1 MLFLYSHH
9 FCFHP
14 KDSLMR
20 PFLENSTLRRINS
33 WAILLSLLSAFL
45 AVVELPAANAAS
57 STTTAA
63 TVSDANPRRGDS
75 VVFTMTVTP
84 TAYVA
89 GTPITGNMVI
99 SSDRGEL
106 CATYSLTE
114 DPISHVVE
122 ASCTW
127 VAAPDAGNIKAVYK
141 GSTNYTTSQSSNIS
155 VSVIDVFYFSASRV
169 NEGSSLTISAGATN
183 AGSLAFKVDGMV
195 IPGCSHESKT
205 VTAGGYVNCSY
216 TLPVSASPASGTKI
230 FSVDY
235 IPNSKSIMVDAHT
248 SSYTPDKYYL
258 PTTEGIYSS
267 ILSNFQNATSK
278 SPFVSANYVEI
289 DHIFYKLNRSTREAL
304 VVGYDRF
311 AGLTELNIP
320 EILDVTSVVLTAVSS
335 VSYPA
340 KNDFIGTYQVSAIGT
355 DAFSMSLYSPTTGA
369 TLLRSIVLPPTL
381 KIIGDRAFKGQ
392 CGISQIDIPDSVLAI
407 GSGAFAAMNTTG
419 AVNTQG
425 YKMCTE
431 AYSSSNSY
439 SYSINVNSNAHVTY
453 LGHVY
458 SAKQSMS
465 SPSPAPTDSAFWL
478 DLGVQAPITGLTDV
492 KVGAGV
498 SATGSNPF
506 YAAGNLQK
514 VAFRGAPSDLK
525 AVYEYRRS
533 GLDLWGW
540 TQAVGNWTM
549 RHPISDQTNNT
560 CSNYFVYAGSLEI
573 SILASQS
580 LAWQYWAQGCLQAGA
595 DGIKPTFFKPSRP
608 GSPTTETTTLTSSVV
623 RFSAPLSDGG
633 AAIETYAVQF
643 SSTDWATWE
652 TFTSTLSS
660 PATPFVVTGL
670 SHSTNYKFRIIATNS
685 VGPSIPSATSAAIRT
700 LSPSVPTAPTIG
712 AATLIGT
719 NSVNVAFT
727 ASVDNGG
734 AVIDSYT
741 VISTPDSV
749 TAYSLGSAS
758 GSATL
763 TGLRSG
769 INYSFTVRAGNSVG
783 RSVAS
788 GSVTKKVP
796 LTPVLG
802 TWPNISKN
810 KSDAPFT
817 LTPPSESYTAA
828 GTFGYTS
835 SDSGIVSISG
845 DTVTVV
851 QSGSAVIT
859 ATFYP
864 SDTATYFSGVT
875 KTMTISVS
883 AASNAITFGSIS
895 ARAVNAGGFNLTATA
910 LGGTVTYSSATS
922 SSICTVTNGGAVS
935 MFAPG
940 TCVIKA
946 SSLGNANYGA
956 ASDVTQNLVITA
968 APPGAPTL
976 TSVSVGGTDAA
987 NATSG
992 YATLQ
997 FTANTENGGTITSY
1011 LITATPATG
1020 SAITKTVTAGAGTR
1034 TESIT
1039 ALSLGT
1045 EYTFTV
1051 TAYNGGTTG
1060 GGTSAASNAVAKTP
1074 AANPNAPTNL
1084 RVNSG
1089 NTTLTANWTPPVSL
1103 GGGSWDSYRVFVKRS
1118 SDSSFSD
1125 TPTAIINTQAT
1136 STYQFTGLTNG
1147 VAYDVKI
1154 WVKTTSFTT
1163 ELLANTAAVY
1173 LIPATV
1179 PVAPRLA
1186 ISQTDS
1192 TTVVASWASNGD
1204 GGSALTGYTLTL
1216 SSGAC
1221 SFTFVPGTTSYS
1233 CSVTGLTPGT
1243 TVTGTLIATNGVGSS
1258 AVTTASVNYITVV
1271 GAPTS
1276 VVATNGDGQVTL
1288 AFAINNGGDSIVS
1301 FDYSIDGLSYSPL
1314 NATSSPVTI
1323 TGLTNDLAYNIYLR
1337 ARGATYG
1344 NGASSSAIAV
1354 LPHLTVT
1361 TVVQVAQTPSY
1372 IKAITHPAISQ
1383 SKVTYVCARGEYQ
1396 FSRSGGGVETLRSES
1411 AIYKLYI
1418 NGALIESAT
1427 SQSSSYLFSKSELL
1441 QASTVSCSVT
1451 LTQEAVTNEFTT
1463 LSNPLIKGHEKI
1475 KEAAF
1480 AQASSAYQIARDAA
1494 YALRVEGDSASIE
1507 VWRKSIDLA
1516 LAKRKLVE
1524 DAAQAIYLNALEKE
1538 GISLF
1543 FAAPPVKKPVTA
1555 VIIQTPEK
1563 VNVQPTSV
1571 MRKVG
1576 TIYFANGTYFINDV
1590 SRKTI
1595 AAIAAKISMGTSTMV
1610 LSYGHTDSTGGVDN
1624 TLLSKNRA
1632 RAVAKL
1638 LGEAI
1643 SGKKVVTGWYA
1654 ATKPIATGTSKIDL
1668 AKNRRVEIYI
1678 K

>member
-1 MLFLYSHH
+1 MN
-9 FCFHP
+9 
-14 KDSLMR
+14 KR
-20 PFLENSTLRRINS
+20 TLNWIVVS
-33 WAILLSLLSAFL
+33 ALLVGLLQVFFS
-45 AVVELPAANAAS
+45 P
-57 STTTAA
+57 TTATA
-63 TVSDANPRRGDS
+63 GSLNFGVDGSGNAVGGTVVVPYDDKLEIGTGAFNLEMWVKEINRYPLGGQYTASFWSSSVQYFYHERSTRTSSFMWGLSFDGPNFFAAWRANQNYFYPAGSDTGWTDALTSNRKTASQVYSTFADAEWHHIALSKTGINGNLSMYLDGIRVLYIAND
-75 VVFTMTVTP
+75 
-84 TAYVA
+84 
-89 GTPITGNMVI
+89 NQ
-99 SSDRGEL
+99 
-106 CATYSLTE
+106 TYSLLGGN
-114 DPISHVVE
+114 VVIGGLKF
-122 ASCTW
+122 
-127 VAAPDAGNIKAVYK
+127 VGQIGDVRLVK
-141 GSTNYTTSQSSNIS
+141 GQALYTGPSITVPTSQITTTSQGADANKVSLLLKAGGGACAIEDFSNNHFP
-155 VSVIDVFYFSASRV
+155 VVI
-169 NEGSSLTISAGATN
+169 NGATCSSAITRAVTSFN
-183 AGSLAFKVDGMV
+183 LQFDNQGHGSKPSDLGNINQIAAGSLPTIAKDG
-195 IPGCSHESKT
+195 
-205 VTAGGYVNCSY
+205 
-216 TLPVSASPASGTKI
+216 
-230 FSVDY
+230 
-235 IPNSKSIMVDAHT
+235 
-248 SSYTPDKYYL
+248 
-258 PTTEGIYSS
+258 
-267 ILSNFQNATSK
+267 
-278 SPFVSANYVEI
+278 NYVLLGWSET
-289 DHIFYKLNRSTREAL
+289 ST
-304 VVGYDRF
+304 GSII
-311 AGLTELNIP
+311 T
-320 EILDVTSVVLTAVSS
+320 
-335 VSYPA
+335 
-340 KNDFIGTYQVSAIGT
+340 GTYTATTDTTLYAI
-355 DAFSMSLYSPTTGA
+355 
-369 TLLRSIVLPPTL
+369 
-381 KIIGDRAFKGQ
+381 
-392 CGISQIDIPDSVLAI
+392 
-407 GSGAFAAMNTTG
+407 
-419 AVNTQG
+419 
-425 YKMCTE
+425 
-431 AYSSSNSY
+431 
-439 SYSINVNSNAHVTY
+439 
-453 LGHVY
+453 
-458 SAKQSMS
+458 
-465 SPSPAPTDSAFWL
+465 W
-478 DLGVQAPITGLTDV
+478 VQAP
-492 KVGAGV
+492 
-498 SATGSNPF
+498 
-506 YAAGNLQK
+506 
-514 VAFRGAPSDLK
+514 
-525 AVYEYRRS
+525 
-533 GLDLWGW
+533 
-540 TQAVGNWTM
+540 
-549 RHPISDQTNNT
+549 
-560 CSNYFVYAGSLEI
+560 
-573 SILASQS
+573 
-580 LAWQYWAQGCLQAGA
+580 
-595 DGIKPTFFKPSRP
+595 
-608 GSPTTETTTLTSSVV
+608 
-623 RFSAPLSDGG
+623 SAPTATSVALS
-633 AAIETYAVQF
+633 A
-643 SSTDWATWE
+643 
-652 TFTSTLSS
+652 
-660 PATPFVVTGL
+660 
-670 SHSTNYKFRIIATNS
+670 N
-685 VGPSIPSATSAAIRT
+685 TSAAVSF
-700 LSPSVPTAPTIG
+700 LAPG
-712 AATLIGT
+712 
-719 NSVNVAFT
+719 S
-727 ASVDNGG
+727 NGG
-734 AVIDSYT
+734 ATIESYT
-741 VISTPDSV
+741 VITSPDSV
-749 TAYSLGSAS
+749 VAYSLGSGN
-758 GSATL
+758 GSVTL
-763 TGLRSG
+763 SGLRPGVTYAIS
-769 INYSFTVRAGNSVG
+769 VRAGNAAG
-783 RSVAS
+783 LSVAS
-788 GSVTKKVP
+788 NALSLIVP
-796 LTPVLG
+796 LSPVLG
-802 TWPNISKN
+802 AWPNISKII
-810 KSDAPFT
+810 SDAPFT

-835 SDSGIVSISG
+835 SDPGIVSISG

-851 QSGSAVIT
+851 QSGSALIT

-864 SDTATYFSGVT
+864 SDTATYLSGVT

-895 ARAVNAGGFNLTATA
+895 SRAVTAGSFNLNATA

-956 ASDVTQNLVITA
+956 ATDVTQNLVITA

-1020 SAITKTVTAGAGTR
+1020 SAVTKTVTAGAGTR

-1084 RVNSG
+1084 RVTSG

-1103 GGGSWDSYRVFVKRS
+1103 GGGSWDSYRVFIKRS
-1118 SDSSFSD
+1118 SDASFSD

-1179 PVAPRLA
+1179 PAAPRLA

-1204 GGSALTGYTLTL
+1204 GGSALTGYTFTL

-1233 CSVTGLTPGT
+1233 CAVTGLTPGT
-1243 TVTGTLIATNGVGSS
+1243 MVTGTLIATNGVGSS
-1258 AVTTASVNYITVV
+1258 TATTASVYYITVV

-1276 VVATNGDGQVTL
+1276 VVATNGDGQVSL

-1337 ARGATYG
+1337 ARGATFG

-1354 LPHLTVT
+1354 MPHLTVA
-1361 TVVQVAQTPSY
+1361 TVIQVAPTPSY

-1383 SKVTYVCARGEYQ
+1383 SKVAYVCSRGEYQ
-1396 FSRSGGGVETLRSES
+1396 FSRLGGGVETFKSES
-1411 AIYKLYI
+1411 AIYKLFI

-1463 LSNPLIKGHEKI
+1463 LSNPLIKGQEKI

-1480 AQASSAYQIARDAA
+1480 AQASDTYQIARDAA

-1507 VWRKSIDLA
+1507 VWRKSIDVA

-1576 TIYFANGTYFINDV
+1576 TIYFANGTYFINDA

-1595 AAIAAKISMGTSTMV
+1595 AAIAAKISKGTASMV

-1638 LGEAI
+1638 LRDAI

-1654 ATKPIATGTSKIDL
+1654 ATKPISTGTSKTDM